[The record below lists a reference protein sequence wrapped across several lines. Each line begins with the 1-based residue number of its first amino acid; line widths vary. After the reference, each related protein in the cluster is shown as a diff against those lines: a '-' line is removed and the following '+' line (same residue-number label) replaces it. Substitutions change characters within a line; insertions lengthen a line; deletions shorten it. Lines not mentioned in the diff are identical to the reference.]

1 MSWLEALLLGALQG
15 LTEFL
20 PISSSGHL
28 ALAQHFLAVE
38 GSQVAFDVMLHVA
51 TLLAVV
57 VVYRRDLARLL
68 RAVLGAVA
76 SRHFWKAP
84 AAGVRESSELALGL
98 ALVAGSIPT
107 AAIGLLFQE
116 PLEALFERPAVVA
129 SMLLVTGAILQLP
142 RLLPPR
148 GERRERIGTLAALAV
163 GTAQGLAITPGISRS
178 GATISAALLLG
189 VAPAAAAR
197 FSFLLSIP
205 AIVGALALKLPDL
218 SGAAAPAP
226 ALLAT
231 GFAAAFLVG
240 WASLALLLALLRRG
254 RFALFSWYCWAV
266 GLAAL
271 GALAL

>member
-15 LTEFL
+15 ATEFL

-28 ALAQHFLAVE
+28 ALAQHFLGVV
-38 GSQVAFDVMLHVA
+38 GPQVAFDVVLHGA

-68 RAVLGAVA
+68 RAVLGALA
-76 SRHFWKAP
+76 SRELWSAP
-84 AAGVRESSELALGL
+84 AASVRRSPELGL
-98 ALVAGSIPT
+98 ALSLVAGSIPT

-116 PLEALFERPAVVA
+116 PLEALFERPVVVA
-129 SMLLVTGAILQLP
+129 SMLLVTGLVLQLP
-142 RLLPPR
+142 RWLPAR
-148 GERRERIGTLAALAV
+148 GEPRPAVGLLAAVAV

-178 GATISAALLLG
+178 GTTITTALLLRIT
-189 VAPAAAAR
+189 PEAAAR

-205 AIVGALALKLPDL
+205 AILGALLLKLPDL
-218 SGAAAPAP
+218 AGAAAPPP

-231 GFAAAFLVG
+231 GFATAFLVG
-240 WASLALLLALLRRG
+240 WASLAALLALLRRG
-254 RFALFSWYCWAV
+254 RFAVFSWYCWAV

-271 GALAL
+271 AALTL

>member
-1 MSWLEALLLGALQG
+1 
-15 LTEFL
+15 
-20 PISSSGHL
+20 
-28 ALAQHFLAVE
+28 
-38 GSQVAFDVMLHVA
+38 
-51 TLLAVV
+51 VV

-76 SRHFWKAP
+76 SRRFWKAP
-84 AAGVRESSELALGL
+84 ATGVRESPELALGL

-148 GERRERIGTLAALAV
+148 GERRERIGALAALAV